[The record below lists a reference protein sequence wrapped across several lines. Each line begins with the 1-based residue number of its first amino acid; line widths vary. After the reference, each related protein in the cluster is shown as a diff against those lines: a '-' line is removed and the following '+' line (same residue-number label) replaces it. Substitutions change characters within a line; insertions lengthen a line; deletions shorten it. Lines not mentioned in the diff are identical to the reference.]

1 MKAAAS
7 EGRRA
12 ALLVLG
18 IGLMYAPML
27 SAPIIYD
34 DAGHVR
40 DNAVFQLPFSAFWRG
55 LISRDY
61 FAFAVERTY
70 QPLVTLFHY
79 FTHNDPLIYRLSG
92 LSIHAVNSFL
102 IYKIAQR
109 FAGRR
114 PALISCLLFASFP
127 AHTELLNFSAFKGHL
142 FAASCTLAV
151 LLSVIDF
158 CAGKVK
164 TSLPLRSVVF
174 LILGLLCKETALAA
188 VLLTY
193 IYIAIFAR
201 SELRRLRYL
210 LLTFAAI
217 SVSYLW
223 FRFSYLAPPP
233 PFPRIFTYSPVES
246 FAFYVRTL
254 AVPYPLCLERS
265 LPGGPSYLL
274 WLAASLAAFILV
286 RKSRES
292 VFSLLWIPATLLPF
306 LHLISFSNVSPVA
319 DRYLYLPAAGFC
331 LLLATSL
338 AHVPRG
344 ELVLCALA
352 VLWSGLTLAR
362 NLTYRSTRAL
372 FEQGASCAPHNP
384 RAQFLLGMICFQ
396 EGDYKA
402 SRAAY
407 ERVLSLTDSPGAR
420 AALLDIDRVER
431 SR

>member
-1 MKAAAS
+1 MT
-7 EGRRA
+7 
-12 ALLVLG
+12 
-18 IGLMYAPML
+18 
-27 SAPIIYD
+27 SA
-34 DAGHVR
+34 
-40 DNAVFQLPFSAFWRG
+40 NAVNVG
-55 LISRDY
+55 
-61 FAFAVERTY
+61 V
-70 QPLVTLFHY
+70 
-79 FTHNDPLIYRLSG
+79 
-92 LSIHAVNSFL
+92 
-102 IYKIAQR
+102 
-109 FAGRR
+109 
-114 PALISCLLFASFP
+114 
-127 AHTELLNFSAFKGHL
+127 
-142 FAASCTLAV
+142 
-151 LLSVIDF
+151 
-158 CAGKVK
+158 
-164 TSLPLRSVVF
+164 
-174 LILGLLCKETALAA
+174 
-188 VLLTY
+188 
-193 IYIAIFAR
+193 
-201 SELRRLRYL
+201 
-210 LLTFAAI
+210 
-217 SVSYLW
+217 
-223 FRFSYLAPPP
+223 
-233 PFPRIFTYSPVES
+233 
-246 FAFYVRTL
+246 
-254 AVPYPLCLERS
+254 
-265 LPGGPSYLL
+265 
-274 WLAASLAAFILV
+274 AASLAAFILV

-402 SRAAY
+402 YRAAY